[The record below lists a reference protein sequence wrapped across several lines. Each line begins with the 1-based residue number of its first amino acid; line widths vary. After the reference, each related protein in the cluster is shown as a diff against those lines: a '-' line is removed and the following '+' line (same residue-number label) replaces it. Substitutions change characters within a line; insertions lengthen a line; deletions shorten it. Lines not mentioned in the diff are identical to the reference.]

1 MINFILIVIAIILS
15 PVLIICALISTFLI
29 ACIIYA
35 IAVSIAEGVKCS
47 VKFLKKK
54 D

>member
-29 ACIIYA
+29 VCIVYA
-35 IAVSIAEGVKCS
+35 ITVSITEGIRKITD
-47 VKFLKKK
+47 K
-54 D
+54 